1 MFHLMKRK
9 EEREYYWKCSNKMK
23 KSPINKLIVILGPT
37 ASGKSDLAIKL
48 AKKFNGEIISADSRQ
63 VYQEMNI
70 GTAKVEIKRV
80 KKGTVP
86 KGQSLKQGLSLRD
99 SPFMGPSMIPHYLID
114 IIKPNQ
120 EFTLAQYKKLAIK
133 IIKDIRKRGKLPF
146 LVGGTGLYIQA
157 IVDNLQIPKVE
168 PDKKIRNKLEKLTN
182 QELCQQ
188 LKKLDPLS
196 AAIIDHHNKRR
207 LIRALEVC
215 LITKKPFS
223 EQRKKGQP
231 LFDVCQIGLKVNK
244 KTLEKIINQRVDK
257 MVKAGLVEEVKK
269 LAQKYSPDLPSMSG
283 IGYQEIIPYLQSKIT
298 LEQAKELIKQHS
310 RQYAR
315 RQTSWFKRDKRII
328 WVNNYQKAQK
338 VIADFLYPAPLF

>member
-1 MFHLMKRK
+1 MKRK
-9 EEREYYWKCSNKMK
+9 KEKEYYWKCSNKMK
-23 KSPINKLIVILGPT
+23 KSPTNKLIVILGPT

-63 VYQEMNI
+63 VYQEMDI
-70 GTAKVEIKRV
+70 GTAKA
-80 KKGTVP
+80 
-86 KGQSLKQGLSLRD
+86 S
-99 SPFMGPSMIPHYLID
+99 FPHYLID
-114 IIKPNQ
+114 IVKPNQ

-133 IIKDIRKRGKLPF
+133 AIKDIQKRGRLPF

-157 IVDNLQIPKVE
+157 IVDNLQIPPVK
-168 PDKKIRNKLEKLTN
+168 PDKKLRAKLEKLTN

-196 AAIIDHHNKRR
+196 ATTIDRHNRRR

-231 LFDVCQIGLKVNK
+231 LFNILQIGIKSNQ
-244 KTLEKIINQRVDK
+244 KTLAQKINQRIEK
-257 MVKAGLVEEVKK
+257 MLKANLIEEVKRLIK
-269 LAQKYSPDLPSMSG
+269 KYGHKPYSMSG
-283 IGYQEIIPYLQSKIT
+283 IGYQEIIPYLQGKTT
-298 LEQAKELIKQHS
+298 LEQAKELIKIHT

-315 RQTSWFKRDKRII
+315 RQMSWFKRDKRIN
-328 WVNNYQKAQK
+328 WVKTESEAQK
-338 VIADFLYPAPLF
+338 LITRFL